1 MLNLEVRKKT
11 GGTELHRVNGGAV
24 TVGASSG
31 NEVVVRARGVA
42 GRHVR
47 ILEKDGGY
55 HLDLYK
61 GVDAVAVN
69 GQAFLGGPIAPG
81 DRITIGEATIT
92 ITAARAPMR
101 PTPIQELRI
110 TDTATPPAAP
120 GRGGRYGM
128 LVTRPVAA
136 DHGHDAI
143 ERVGPPPGASR
154 RPRAR
159 AGRPDHG
166 DVEGRV
172 PEYRGLRMAVYRL
185 CRESRAPEQLA
196 TELVDFLDREFVPSE
211 WAVGDLSDSGFRPL
225 ASTFL
230 ESPAL
235 PPRILEDVAAGE
247 RVVRAETVTGVLT
260 LLVEPVRGEG
270 ASFAILVRESPRL
283 AARAILLLEEI
294 VQVAGVAVSQA
305 RESGTEIE
313 REGTPVPVVVPPRPD
328 PLSNSEAALR
338 ETDDLKKIMDT
349 VTREVIDRAMRRVE
363 GNQSRGAAVL
373 NISRGSLIAKLKE
386 FQIPDYR
393 YLRRERTRRP

>member
-120 GRGGRYGM
+120 
-128 LVTRPVAA
+128 AA
-136 DHGHDAI
+136 PTT
-143 ERVGPPPGASR
+143 EV
-154 RPRAR
+154 
-159 AGRPDHG
+159 
-166 DVEGRV
+166 
-172 PEYRGLRMAVYRL
+172 EYRGLRMAVYRL

-235 PPRILEDVAAGE
+235 PPRIVEDVAAGE

-393 YLRRERTRRP
+393 YLRRERHR